1 MPYGMSLET
10 EVRDS
15 VNAWDIH
22 LIGPNSEK
30 VSYSDL
36 ARPLLYGIG
45 IGITE
50 KLVNG
55 IQSSVGISQQEDYM
69 DLNYP
74 EAVRQFKKEYLGR
87 HLKRHSFSGVE
98 TGVAIGLGNSRKT
111 ARESL
116 AHILRREFGVHSA
129 KKLRDETGDV
139 EYAEATEVDTR
150 LVELATREIKRYSS
164 LFRQSIFRSLLDD
177 KSKIIAEQ
185 LVGIAKRHFGTHNR
199 FFDMTY
205 YEAIDGFKKWYL
217 TQQIKE
223 NGSGTKAAEKTGLSA
238 DAFRQLIHTREIKVA
253 EVLKR

>member
-1 MPYGMSLET
+1 MPYKMSLET
-10 EVRDS
+10 EVQDS
-15 VNAWDIH
+15 VNAWDIS
-22 LIGPNSEK
+22 LIGPNSEE

-36 ARPLLYGIG
+36 VRPLLYGIG
-45 IGITE
+45 IGITG
-50 KLVNG
+50 KLVNE
-55 IQSSVGISQQEDYM
+55 IQSYVGISQQEDYM
-69 DLNYP
+69 DLDYP
-74 EAVRQFKKEYLGR
+74 RAVRQFKREYLAR

-139 EYAEATEVDTR
+139 EYTEATKVDTQ
-150 LVELATREIKRYSS
+150 LVGLAIQEIERYSS
-164 LFRQSIFRSLLDD
+164 FFRQSIFRSLLDN

-185 LVGIAKRHFGTHNR
+185 FVGIAKRHFGVHNH

-205 YEAIDGFKKWYL
+205 HEAIAGFKKWYL

-223 NGSGTKAAEKTGLSA
+223 SGSGTKAAEKVGLSA
-238 DAFRQLIHTREIKVA
+238 GAFRQLIHTQEIKVA
-253 EVLKR
+253 EVLKK